1 MTFIT
6 YVLILKIKILRELSM
21 FYQMKKKKKTLLKKI
36 WLFLKKKIGS
46 SKSLY
51 IYEKKKLKN
60 KSILLLLG
68 LGKKKYMS
76 WVDPWVHIFVYIDL
90 VHGLTK
96 MRKNSIVC
104 DV

>member
-1 MTFIT
+1 MAF
-6 YVLILKIKILRELSM
+6 LE
-21 FYQMKKKKKTLLKKI
+21 KKKK
-36 WLFLKKKIGS
+36 GHQS
-46 SKSLY
+46 HY
-51 IYEKKKLKN
+51 ISMKKKKLKN

>member
-21 FYQMKKKKKTLLKKI
+21 FYQMKKKKKNIVEKNMA
-36 WLFLKKKIGS
+36 FLEKKIGS

-76 WVDPWVHIFVYIDL
+76 
-90 VHGLTK
+90 
-96 MRKNSIVC
+96 
-104 DV
+104 